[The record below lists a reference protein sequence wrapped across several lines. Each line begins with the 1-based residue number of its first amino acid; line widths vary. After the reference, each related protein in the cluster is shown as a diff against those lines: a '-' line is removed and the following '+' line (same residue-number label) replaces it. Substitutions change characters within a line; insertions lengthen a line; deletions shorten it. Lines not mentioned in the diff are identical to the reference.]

1 MQYLWIVL
9 RISCVE
15 RNGLQVK
22 ATVKIYSSDNVS

>member
-15 RNGLQVK
+15 RNSFQIQ